1 MSHFKQVGLL
11 ALFGFAILASI
22 STPAHAGIL
31 DRLLGRES
39 KPEVAR
45 AQSHSDGD
53 ADSDC
58 FCQDC
63 DHTPCAGWA
72 QLCRKKC
79 GATYYPSKP
88 PYCAPCWGVYPTCW
102 RRGQECWVCPQE
114 KWSSK
119 PSKSAQGNRVYVP
132 PSPSTYGSATGGSLS
147 APSAPK
153 ADPEVDV
160 NESTA
165 TPDLE
170 TPPAEVIPPQSRRA
184 NPPSVR
190 QASSQ
195 ASTSRSAVAQSS
207 AARSAQTVNR
217 PVPPPVRREPVA
229 AKAAHATPSPA
240 VKPAKNKSIEE
251 LLRDLE

>member
-1 MSHFKQVGLL
+1 MSHFKQVGLP
-11 ALFGFAILASI
+11 ALFGFAILALI

-45 AQSHSDGD
+45 AQSNTD
-53 ADSDC
+53 ADSEC

-63 DHTPCAGWA
+63 DHTPRAGWT

-114 KWSSK
+114 KWSTK
-119 PSKSAQGNRVYVP
+119 PSKSAQGSRGDLP
-132 PSPSTYGSATGGSLS
+132 PSPPTYGPATGGSLS

-153 ADPEVDV
+153 ANAVEPEF
-160 NESTA
+160 NREESPA

-184 NPPSVR
+184 NPPAVR

-207 AARSAQTVNR
+207 AARSAQAVSR
-217 PVPPPVRREPVA
+217 PVPPPARREPVA
-229 AKAAHATPSPA
+229 ATTSAA